1 MNCQQQWKLLTTKIT
16 LLTFALGAGVL
27 GSACATRPAI
37 PPRAPEAQIIAPD
50 SATPLP
56 TPTATGDVPYAYYY
70 DVEVYYQPV
79 TKIYWWY
86 SGGGWVSGPRLPL
99 TFVLREDARVMVNLN
114 DTEPWKQ
121 HEFIRN
127 QHPHGEK

>member
-1 MNCQQQWKLLTTKIT
+1 MNCQQQWKPLNTKIALLTVI
-16 LLTFALGAGVL
+16 LSAGVL
-27 GSACATRPAI
+27 VSACATRRVIPSPA
-37 PPRAPEAQIIAPD
+37 PQAQTIAPD
-50 SATPLP
+50 SATTLP

-86 SGGGWVSGPRLPL
+86 SGGVWVSGPRLPL

-121 HEFIRN
+121 HEFVRK